1 MKTSRILY
9 IVALAGVAW
18 LALSF
23 GMRNLDLQRELDRQ
37 QKVSAAQRR
46 AVAGTPNLGVL
57 EREVQDLERQMAAA
71 TQRLY
76 RVETQYEEERSTHE
90 PLRAQIEKMNA
101 EALRHNREAAQ
112 NQERLQQ
119 LQKAVAEG
127 ETKQRTT
134 LAEHQAVVAEKQDL
148 LNRLKNTE
156 AEKQKGLET
165 QADLRTRLAA
175 TEQQMAGLSND
186 VAVTRANLEDA
197 FRNISELMSRLR
209 VLGGLPQ

>member
-1 MKTSRILY
+1 MKTGRILY
-9 IVALAGVAW
+9 IVALAGLAW

-23 GMRNLDLQRELDRQ
+23 GIRNLDLRREMDRL
-37 QKVSAAQRR
+37 QKVAAGQRR
-46 AVAGTPNLGVL
+46 AAAGTPNAGVL
-57 EREVQDLERQMAAA
+57 EREAQERERQMTAA
-71 TQRLY
+71 TQRLC
-76 RVETQYEEERSTHE
+76 RAEAQYEEEKRTHD

-127 ETKQRTT
+127 ETKQRTA
-134 LAEHQAVVAEKQDL
+134 LAEHQAVVAERQDL
-148 LNRLKNTE
+148 LTRLKNTE
-156 AEKQKGLET
+156 AEKQKAIET
-165 QADLRTRLAA
+165 QTDLRTRLVA

-197 FRNISELMSRLR
+197 FRTIAELMSRIR
-209 VLGGLPQ
+209 VLGGYPQ